1 MNEAERLLDSFLTN
15 ISEHR
20 RLSENTVKA
29 YASDLAD
36 YQRWANA
43 HGVDSIRPS
52 HQQLRQYL
60 SSLHHAR
67 YARTTIA
74 RRFSAV
80 RSFFKFLQLE
90 NVIRENPAE
99 IMNTPKLSKV
109 LPKTVPSDALTV
121 LLSVFDDSTI
131 LGSRNAA
138 IIELL
143 YATGIRVSELT
154 GLNVAD
160 VDLKEGYIR
169 VLGKGSRERIV
180 PFHQYA
186 GLRISHYLQFSRPRL
201 LKQNLTQAL
210 FLSKRGNR
218 LSSNSVRVCMQTAF
232 RQCANIAG
240 ITPHVIRHTFAT
252 HLLSNGADLRTIQEL
267 LGHVA
272 LSTTQIYTH
281 VGRKRLKEVH
291 NTSHPRA

>member
-1 MNEAERLLDSFLTN
+1 VNETERLLDSFLTG
-15 ISEHR
+15 ISEHK

-36 YQRWANA
+36 YHRWASAQN
-43 HGVDSIRPS
+43 VDPIRPS
-52 HQQLRQYL
+52 HQELRQYL

-90 NVIRENPAE
+90 KIIHGNPAE

-109 LPKTVPSDALTV
+109 LPKTVPGDALSA
-121 LLSVFDDSTI
+121 LLTVFDDSTV

-138 IIELL
+138 MLELL

-154 GLNVAD
+154 GLDVTD
-160 VDLKEGYIR
+160 VDLNEGYIK

-201 LKQNLTQAL
+201 VKQDPSQAL

-218 LSSNSVRVCMQTAF
+218 ISSNSVRTCMQIAL
-232 RQCANIAG
+232 RRCANVAG

-252 HLLSNGADLRTIQEL
+252 HLLGNGADLRTIQEL